1 MPFSLLADT
10 DKEVIK
16 LYGVWGLKKFKGR
29 QDEGV
34 LRVTFIINENQ
45 FIENIIDKVKTND
58 HSNQILNFS

>member
-1 MPFSLLADT
+1 M
-10 DKEVIK
+10 
-16 LYGVWGLKKFKGR
+16 GR
-29 QDEGV
+29 EYEGV